1 MALNYNDMA
10 AAMETALDQEWFDVK
25 GEHLLGAGLE
35 DRQLLF
41 KAIARGM
48 LHYLEAKQDKMFKSI
63 RLRKQGFT
71 TETDYDVRALNLN
84 TMSGT

>member
-25 GEHLLGAGLE
+25 DQHLPDAGLE

-41 KAIARGM
+41 KGIARGM
-48 LHYLEAKQDKMFKSI
+48 LHYLEAQQNHMFNSI
-63 RLRKQGFT
+63 RLQQQGFP
-71 TETDYDVRALNLN
+71 TETDYDVRALDLN
-84 TMSGT
+84 TVSGT

>member
-10 AAMETALDQEWFDVK
+10 DAMETALDQEWFAVK
-25 GEHLLGAGLE
+25 GEHLPSAGLE

-48 LHYLEAKQDKMFKSI
+48 LHYLEAQENNMFNSI
-63 RLRKQGFT
+63 RLRQQGFT
-71 TETDYDVRALNLN
+71 TETDYDVRALDLN
-84 TMSGT
+84 IMSGT

>member
-1 MALNYNDMA
+1 MALNYDDMA

-25 GEHLLGAGLE
+25 GEHLPGAGSE

-48 LHYLEAKQDKMFKSI
+48 LHYLEAQQNNMFNSI
-63 RLRKQGFT
+63 RLRRQGFT
-71 TETDYDVRALNLN
+71 IERDYDVRALDLN